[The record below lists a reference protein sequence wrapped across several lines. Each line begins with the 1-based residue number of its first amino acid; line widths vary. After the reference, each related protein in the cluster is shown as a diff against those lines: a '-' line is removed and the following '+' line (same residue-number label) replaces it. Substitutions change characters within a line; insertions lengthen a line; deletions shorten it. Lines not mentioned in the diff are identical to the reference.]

1 METTERDRSNP
12 VLQDTSRRSPVRAA
26 QRQILNYSKGYKMTR
41 KDYEIIA
48 AEFKRY
54 ADCDNDHFAR
64 LDAAGFEP
72 EAQHRARYSRLLLL
86 ANSLANRM
94 LIDNPRF
101 EHAKFIKA
109 CGL

>member
-1 METTERDRSNP
+1 MN
-12 VLQDTSRRSPVRAA
+12 
-26 QRQILNYSKGYKMTR
+26 R
-41 KDYEIIA
+41 KDYELIA

-54 ADCDNDHFAR
+54 ADCDHDHFAR

-86 ANSLANRM
+86 ANSLAVR
-94 LIDNPRF
+94 LAQDNPRF
-101 EHAKFIKA
+101 NRYSFINA